1 MPPQAPS
8 ALALKNVTRLFDL
21 RQGFFRE
28 RKTLTAVNRVS
39 FTLRRGECLGLVGES
54 GCGKSTLGRLACGLL
69 SPSSGRVLFDGRPL
83 PRAGAG
89 SWAAGRIQMVFQDP
103 SSSLNPRRSAYASI
117 AEPLAARNS
126 SRAEQKEKAEAMLAA
141 VGLEGMGSRY
151 PHEFS
156 GGQRQRIAVA
166 RALVT
171 HPDVVVCDE
180 PVSSLDA
187 SVQAQTLNLL
197 RDVQE
202 RFGPAYLF
210 ISHDMAVVG
219 FMCERVLVMYL
230 GQIVEDAPRDALFT
244 NAAHPYSQ
252 ALLASAPSGQW
263 KKEFPPLLAG
273 EPPSPLAPPAG
284 CPFHPRCPKA
294 ADVCRVEAPDWK
306 ETAPGQRVRCH
317 RP

>member
-1 MPPQAPS
+1 MPPQAPP
-8 ALALKNVTRLFDL
+8 ALAFENVTRLFDL
-21 RQGFFRE
+21 RRGFFE
-28 RKTLTAVNRVS
+28 EQKTLAAVAGVS
-39 FTLRRGECLGLVGES
+39 FTLRKGECLGLVGES

-69 SPSSGRVLFDGRPL
+69 PPSSGRVLFDGRPL
-83 PRAGAG
+83 PEAGAG
-89 SWAAGRIQMVFQDP
+89 SWAAGRIQMIFQDP
-103 SSSLNPRRSAYASI
+103 SSSLNPRRSARASI

-126 SRAEQKEKAEAMLAA
+126 SRAEQREKAEAMLAA

-202 RFGPAYLF
+202 RFAPAYLF

-230 GQIVEDAPRDALFT
+230 GQIVEDAPRDTLFEK
-244 NAAHPYSQ
+244 AAHPYSQ
-252 ALLASAPSGQW
+252 ALLASVPSGQW

-284 CPFHPRCPKA
+284 CPFHPRCSKA
-294 ADVCRVEAPDWK
+294 ADICRAEAPAWK

-317 RP
+317 CL